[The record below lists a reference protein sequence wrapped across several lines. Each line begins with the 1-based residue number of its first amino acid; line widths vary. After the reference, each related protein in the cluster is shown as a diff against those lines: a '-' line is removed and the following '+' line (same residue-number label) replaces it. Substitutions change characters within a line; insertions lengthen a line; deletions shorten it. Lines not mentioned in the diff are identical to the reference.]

1 MQSSLNRSY
10 KHPTYGNKPTPSLQ
24 LLAQLS
30 KFDGKRKESI
40 ADVAELVKLQEQDNS
55 YRGTVEESQQRYIN
69 SQDTRQTVIPSKSNA
84 SNATTLLDPTFRTD
98 DSKEMSL
105 KAAQTRHHYTYNS
118 HMNASVGK
126 LLYSKGEGLPTELN
140 MPTKRMANPTVSNMD
155 NSLIGGLPAGDDAWV
170 TTAQLSSN
178 GEALEQKKPHGKKV
192 VHSFNPELFVSP
204 ITGEPI
210 ADYGD
215 WVEDRKTGKPGN
227 NSNNSAEDDLKA
239 LQKSDPVMY
248 KLKTQLALRG
258 AKGSIGLSRVFRIMD
273 DDGSR
278 SLSFSEFKKA
288 MQEFG
293 MALNDTE
300 LVILFKRFDTQ
311 QSGSIS
317 YEQFLRTIAG
327 TLNARRRQLV
337 QQAFDVLDK
346 DGSGCIELS
355 DIAMAY
361 DASKHPDVISG
372 KRTAEQ
378 VLLEFLEGFDVGG
391 DKDNKVTRQEFEN
404 YYAGISSSIDRDDY
418 FELMIRNAWHLS
430 GGEGFAANTANLRVL
445 VTRLDGSQTIEVIQ
459 NDLGLKKG
467 DSAAIIA
474 RLKAQ
479 GIPVA
484 SISLF
489 DGGDDNKMSLSRNSR
504 PPRGGN
510 TMIKTMAINSNN
522 RPKTANRENPTD
534 RSSEP
539 SAGLKMIIDKIKAEL
554 KSRGSA
560 GFVGLQRRFKIM
572 DDDGNR
578 SLDLSE
584 FKKAMKE
591 MRIIVADSDMRMLF
605 EHFDADGSGGIDFE
619 EFVQAVRDP
628 LNPRRLRLV
637 HQAFTILDKDGS
649 GEVDAKEIS
658 SMYDA
663 SKHPEVMAKRKT
675 ATQVLREFL
684 DTFDV
689 GGVKDG
695 IVTRDEFVNYYTNIG
710 ASIDN
715 DDYFELMIRNAWH
728 MTNSAEGGISSTSN
742 MAVLV
747 TDSSGVERRVILE
760 NDLGVK
766 PNDTSQIYARLRSQ
780 GVGDIRAI
788 NGKIIK
794 VLNINGVDVVTTQ
807 GEVTSQINNSKGSS
821 RPPPLVQRAPPA
833 QRPQSASS
841 MAILNRQQQRLAP
854 TPTSTT
860 RPIAQPLDP
869 SVPSSSSSL
878 KTNQAQFANKILNRM
893 QTDDAQ
899 KNKVVENQ
907 IVGSTLLDV
916 LRSNLLSKGPTGI
929 IDLQRKFIELD
940 VDNSKA
946 LDLSEFK
953 VALSKCGIPFSDAQA
968 QSLFTFLDKDSNG
981 GIDYQE
987 LLNGLRGPFNP
998 TLLVLAHRAF
1008 DHLDPQGTNLIDPQQ
1023 ILLQYDA
1030 AKHPDVTMG
1039 KRKADE
1045 VLQELLDTFDVG
1057 AVVAGKITRDEF
1069 ATYYHNLAA
1078 ASQDDDYLE
1087 IVLRRT
1093 WHIGDDVGLT
1103 KLLDRKSQQQEQAG
1117 RNSDSGGKVLGRI
1130 KEAQEFS
1137 EEYWGVG
1144 NNQNAGVSRPTTSSG
1159 YQGRLSYQSTSAAQ
1173 PSVLVTP
1180 RGDQGFA
1187 SRPKSASG
1195 GGSIRR
1201 TTNLLQQQANNPA
1214 TKSAMEEKI
1223 RLTQRQAILLFNQNN
1238 FEEAL
1243 SYFEESLKLLQMI
1256 YPSNHPECIKA
1267 EKSILLTQRKMETL

>member
-337 QQAFDVLDK
+337 QQAFD
-346 DGSGCIELS
+346 
-355 DIAMAY
+355 
-361 DASKHPDVISG
+361 
-372 KRTAEQ
+372 
-378 VLLEFLEGFDVGG
+378 
-391 DKDNKVTRQEFEN
+391 
-404 YYAGISSSIDRDDY
+404 
-418 FELMIRNAWHLS
+418 
-430 GGEGFAANTANLRVL
+430 
-445 VTRLDGSQTIEVIQ
+445 
-459 NDLGLKKG
+459 
-467 DSAAIIA
+467 
-474 RLKAQ
+474 
-479 GIPVA
+479 
-484 SISLF
+484 
-489 DGGDDNKMSLSRNSR
+489 
-504 PPRGGN
+504 
-510 TMIKTMAINSNN
+510 
-522 RPKTANRENPTD
+522 
-534 RSSEP
+534 
-539 SAGLKMIIDKIKAEL
+539 IKAEL

-605 EHFDADGSGGIDFE
+605 EHFDADGS
-619 EFVQAVRDP
+619 
-628 LNPRRLRLV
+628 
-637 HQAFTILDKDGS
+637 
-649 GEVDAKEIS
+649 
-658 SMYDA
+658 
-663 SKHPEVMAKRKT
+663 
-675 ATQVLREFL
+675 
-684 DTFDV
+684 
-689 GGVKDG
+689 
-695 IVTRDEFVNYYTNIG
+695 
-710 ASIDN
+710 
-715 DDYFELMIRNAWH
+715 
-728 MTNSAEGGISSTSN
+728 EGGISSTSN

-998 TLLVLAHRAF
+998 TLL
-1008 DHLDPQGTNLIDPQQ
+1008 
-1023 ILLQYDA
+1023 
-1030 AKHPDVTMG
+1030 
-1039 KRKADE
+1039 
-1045 VLQELLDTFDVG
+1045 
-1057 AVVAGKITRDEF
+1057 
-1069 ATYYHNLAA
+1069 
-1078 ASQDDDYLE
+1078 
-1087 IVLRRT
+1087 
-1093 WHIGDDVGLT
+1093 
-1103 KLLDRKSQQQEQAG
+1103 SQQQEQAG